1 MFNFRGARAVTLSL
15 VLSASVVAGLSGG
28 AGAAKNAT
36 ASSVLKAVQ
45 AAMSHES
52 GVHIEVTSISGSTHS
67 IATVDLGAKGGTET
81 YVSGTSHV
89 KIVVT
94 PKSAFLSGNK
104 SGLINLVGLTA
115 AQQKLVGTKAISMKF
130 GTSPYASFRSNLTTS
145 AFASFLPTTK
155 TVALGRDKANHYV
168 LTWSTKSSS
177 SSPKVTSSLT
187 VSSGAKKLPLK
198 EVASASTGGGTTV
211 FSKWGESV
219 STPTPPASS
228 TISYSKVSK
237 G

>member
-1 MFNFRGARAVTLSL
+1 MSNFRIARRTTLSL
-15 VLSASVVAGLSGG
+15 ALSAATLAVASLG
-28 AGAAKNAT
+28 AGATSSPT

-45 AAMSHES
+45 KAMSHES
-52 GVHIEVTSISGSTHS
+52 GVHLVVTSNSATTHS
-67 IATVDLGAKGGTET
+67 VAVVDIGTTGGTET
-81 YVSGTSHV
+81 YTSGTSHV

-104 SGLINLVGLTA
+104 LGLINLVGLTA
-115 AQQKLVGTKAISMKF
+115 AQQKLVGDKAIEMKF

-145 AFASFLPTTK
+145 AFAAFLPTTK
-155 TVALGRDKANHYV
+155 TISLGRDKANHYV
-168 LTWSTKSSS
+168 LTWTTQSTSSS
-177 SSPKVTSSLT
+177 TKVTSSLT
-187 VSSGAKKLPLK
+187 ISSGAKTLPLK
-198 EVASASTGGGTTV
+198 EVATAKTGGGTTT

-228 TISYSKVSK
+228 TIPYATVSK